1 VRKPLDQRRLAD
13 LQCCSQW
20 CYHRMANKEKGCVQ
34 TADTIE
40 YECEVLPVLLAKY
53 TSAEC

>member
-34 TADTIE
+34 TADTIQ
-40 YECEVLPVLLAKY
+40 YECELLPVLLAKY